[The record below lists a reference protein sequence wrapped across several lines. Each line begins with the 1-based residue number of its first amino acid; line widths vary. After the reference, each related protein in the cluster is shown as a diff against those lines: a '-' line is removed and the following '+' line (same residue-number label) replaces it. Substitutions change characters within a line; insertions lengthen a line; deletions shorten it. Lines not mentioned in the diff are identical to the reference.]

1 MQLNRANR
9 WRSVA
14 EFKHAL
20 LFLSQKHVTT
30 MPEKRQEPRAVVQP
44 AQPLARTIPLETA
57 APVNIPQRRSRLL
70 IGRLGGLLLVV
81 LVMSWLVMWGLSPL
95 LAGGSRTP
103 TPEIRQPTEF
113 LSANH
118 TETATAEIKA
128 TLNPVAQTEA
138 PAPKA
143 SPLSASITDAK
154 GVPMALIPSGE
165 FLMGSNN
172 ISDDEKL
179 VHTVYLDAFYL
190 DIYEVTNSRYAGCV
204 SAGVCQPPFLSRS
217 SKRGSYYGDLQYS
230 EYPVIFINW
239 NMANTYCEGRGASL
253 PTEAQWEKAAR
264 GGLQGMDY
272 PWGNDQPVCDK
283 KAQNGANFYG
293 CATKDTEPVAAT
305 ARTVTDCSIWREM
318 CGSGSMTGTSRI
330 IMPIHPATTRSVR
343 ALETTRRFAGAVGT
357 SKRSTCA
364 WRTAAAKYRTSTP
377 MNSVSVALFP
387 HGNKFLVSNIKG
399 LYLQLWATLYAPSI
413 IR

>member
-30 MPEKRQEPRAVVQP
+30 MPEKKQEPRAVVQP

-70 IGRLGGLLLVV
+70 VGRLGGLLLVV
-81 LVMSWLVMWGLSPL
+81 LVMSWLVMWGLSSL

-118 TETATAEIKA
+118 TETATAEKKA

-154 GVPMALIPSGE
+154 GVLMALIPSGE

-172 ISDDEKL
+172 IRDDEKP

-217 SKRGSYYGDLQYS
+217 SKRSSYYGDLQYS

-239 NMANTYCEGRGASL
+239 NMANTYCEWRGASL
-253 PTEAQWEKAAR
+253 LTEAQWEKAAR
-264 GGLQGMDY
+264 GGLQGMDS

-293 CATKDTEPVAAT
+293 CATKDTEPV
-305 ARTVTDCSIWREM
+305 
-318 CGSGSMTGTSRI
+318 GSYSPNGYGLFDM
-330 IMPIHPATTRSVR
+330 
-343 ALETTRRFAGAVGT
+343 AGNV
-357 SKRSTCA
+357 
-364 WRTAAAKYRTSTP
+364 
-377 MNSVSVALFP
+377 
-387 HGNKFLVSNIKG
+387 
-399 LYLQLWATLYAPSI
+399 
-413 IR
+413 